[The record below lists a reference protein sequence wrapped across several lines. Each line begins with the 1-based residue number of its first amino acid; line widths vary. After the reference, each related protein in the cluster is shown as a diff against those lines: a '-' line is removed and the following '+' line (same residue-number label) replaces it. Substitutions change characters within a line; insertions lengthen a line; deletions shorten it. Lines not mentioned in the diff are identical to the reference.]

1 MERVLFVHAHPDDES
16 IFTGG
21 TIATLIDRGAAVTVL
36 TCTRGERGAVVAS
49 ELAHLAGTPALARE
63 RELELASA
71 LAELG
76 VTDSRWLGD
85 ANARWAGRD
94 PRRYEDSG
102 MAWGPS
108 GAEAAG
114 EPPSGSL
121 TEADPG
127 EVAADIAAVIAAVG
141 PDVVVSYDARGGYGH
156 PDHIRAHDA
165 ARTAAEV
172 LEVPF
177 FVIEHGVIEG
187 DAPSSRSMRV
197 DVTPV
202 LGRKR
207 AAMAAHRTQLTL
219 GADGG
224 FTLGDGAPQPI
235 ATVESFARLREV
247 PPSFADSGLASRIGS
262 CAVALLLGA
271 FSGALL
277 TFAHQATADV
287 AGVQVPWGIV
297 AAIIITVSLLVG
309 LRLVFGTR
317 LVAAFAAIGMI
328 AAVVILSIQSA
339 GGSLLVPGNTL
350 GFVWVFAPVVIAIV
364 VLAWPRSGF
373 RRAGRIVP
381 VRVEGQEL
389 P

>member
-21 TIATLIDRGAAVTVL
+21 TIATLVDRGAAVTVL
-36 TCTRGERGAVVAS
+36 TCTRGERGAVAAP

-85 ANARWAGRD
+85 ANARWAGRE

-102 MAWGPS
+102 TAWAAN
-108 GAEAAG
+108 GAEAGDA
-114 EPPSGSL
+114 PPPGSL
-121 TEADPG
+121 TAADPG

-141 PDVVVSYDARGGYGH
+141 PDVVVSYDAHGGYGH
-156 PDHIRAHDA
+156 PDHIRAHHA

-172 LEVPF
+172 MEVPF
-177 FVIEHGVIEG
+177 FAIQDSGSQHASPLPG
-187 DAPSSRSMRV
+187 AMRV

-202 LGRKR
+202 LARKR
-207 AAMAAHRTQLTL
+207 AAMAAHRSQLTIA
-219 GADGG
+219 ADGG
-224 FTLGDGAPQPI
+224 FTLGDRATQPI
-235 ATVESFARLREV
+235 PAVESFARVRDV
-247 PPSFADSGLASRIGS
+247 APSFADYGLGSRIGS

-271 FSGALL
+271 FSGSLL
-277 TFAHQATADV
+277 TVAHQATTEI
-287 AGVQVPWGIV
+287 AGVQVPWGIA
-297 AAIIITVSLLVG
+297 AAIVITVSLLTG

-317 LVAAFAAIGMI
+317 VVAAFAAIGMI

-350 GFVWVFAPVVIAIV
+350 GVVWIFAPVVIAIV
-364 VLAWPRSGF
+364 VLAWPATGP
-373 RRAGRIVP
+373 RRAGRIAP
-381 VRVEGQEL
+381 VQVEGQEH